1 MENTEPCFFDWL
13 SMDILIL
20 YYLFQKKNGPTF
32 SVFEIFT
39 FLRNFSGILEILL
52 LVNSWTTAGRCL
64 KRRGNGFAALG
75 IEKLKIK
82 RKKKEKFLTDCIQ
95 TNILFPFLL
104 FHFYYYFFS
113 EKTAISTIKYTSRLN
128 AKEQKFKII
137 IKIFYQEMGFVHFL
151 CLFPPF
157 PFLKRFPES

>member
-1 MENTEPCFFDWL
+1 
-13 SMDILIL
+13 MDILIL
-20 YYLFQKKNGPTF
+20 YYLFRKKIGPTF
-32 SVFEIFT
+32 SVFKFFT

-64 KRRGNGFAALG
+64 KMRGNGFAALG

-82 RKKKEKFLTDCIQ
+82 IKKKEKFLTDYIQ
-95 TNILFPFLL
+95 TNIFFPLLL
-104 FHFYYYFFS
+104 FHFNFFIFYFS